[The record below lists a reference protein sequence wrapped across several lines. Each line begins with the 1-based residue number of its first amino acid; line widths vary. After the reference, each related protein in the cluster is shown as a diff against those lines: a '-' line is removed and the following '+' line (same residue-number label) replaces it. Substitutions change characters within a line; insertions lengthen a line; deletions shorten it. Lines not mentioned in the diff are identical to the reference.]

1 MKLMVN
7 DLIHGDIK
15 EVASI
20 DFINGS
26 ALLWIKRGST
36 RVTVQ
41 RWLDD
46 IELIEQASI
55 KDEEIKKWFERLES
69 KIFFLDITQVA
80 GIPNILVCI
89 KKEDLE
95 SLKKELL
102 NETD

>member
-7 DLIHGDIK
+7 DLIHGGIK

-46 IELIEQASI
+46 IELIDNGELTEQLPTKEEAERIQTQMQPCQWTKLFDCNEPICMSI
-55 KDEEIKKWFERLES
+55 RAK
-69 KIFFLDITQVA
+69 
-80 GIPNILVCI
+80 
-89 KKEDLE
+89 
-95 SLKKELL
+95 LKKIAG
-102 NETD
+102 